1 MIRNKFVALL
11 ILVMCPFATISAQ
24 TFLEQLQ
31 KKVPGQGTVS
41 VKQSKEIDEL
51 VNGSKTQQNGT
62 KPQID
67 PKTKETKPTEHPTPT
82 TEQHNG
88 DSTKRE
94 PAHKEA
100 TPTTQKT
107 AVNPQKTTEEGY
119 DETETPTVDLRKKVM
134 VRSYKVNGYRVQA
147 FSGGNSRADK
157 QRAQQIGNAIKMAY
171 PDQPVY
177 VHFYSPRWICRI
189 GNYRSMQEAV
199 QMLQNL
205 RKMGYK
211 QATIV
216 RGKITVQ
223 D

>member
-1 MIRNKFVALL
+1 MIKNKFVALL
-11 ILVMCPFATISAQ
+11 ILVMCPFMTMNAQ

-41 VKQSKEIDEL
+41 VNQSKEIDEL
-51 VNGSKTQQNGT
+51 VNGSKSQQDVT
-62 KPQID
+62 KAKNT
-67 PKTKETKPTEHPTPT
+67 PKPKETKPTEHPTPIA
-82 TEQHNG
+82 QHNNG

-94 PAHKEA
+94 PVHKE
-100 TPTTQKT
+100 TIPTTQKP
-107 AVNPQKTTEEGY
+107 VVSPQKTTEDDNNEL
-119 DETETPTVDLRKKVM
+119 ETPTIDMRKKVM

-199 QMLQNL
+199 HMLQNI